1 MPVTEPNRPM
11 STAPK
16 PAWMPS
22 PKSLL
27 IAGIAFLV
35 GLLLFLM
42 LWLDQRD
49 NNRFYRS
56 LEAPRSVA
64 GQVFDPLPVPL
75 PAGDNT
81 ASGMGDIE
89 ESPAGGAEAAIQAPP
104 APPVAAPAAPMEAPV
119 APGQVADRDPQPVR
133 SPAPRYPREAQ
144 RRGESGTVVLRVH
157 IDADGRP
164 RDIDLVEGSGSRSLD
179 RAAVDAVRRWRF
191 DPAVRNGRPTEGTLQ
206 VPITFRL

>member
-81 ASGMGDIE
+81 ASGMGEIE
-89 ESPAGGAEAAIQAPP
+89 ESPVGGAEPAIRARLPTAIRSRCVHRRRVTREKRSAVANRAPWCCASTSMPMAGRATSTWSKAAA
-104 APPVAAPAAPMEAPV
+104 
-119 APGQVADRDPQPVR
+119 
-133 SPAPRYPREAQ
+133 
-144 RRGESGTVVLRVH
+144 
-157 IDADGRP
+157 
-164 RDIDLVEGSGSRSLD
+164 
-179 RAAVDAVRRWRF
+179 RAR
-191 DPAVRNGRPTEGTLQ
+191 
-206 VPITFRL
+206 

>member
-1 MPVTEPNRPM
+1 M

-75 PAGDNT
+75 PAGDST
-81 ASGMGDIE
+81 ASGMGDLE
-89 ESPAGGAEAAIQAPP
+89 ESPAGGAEAAIEAPP

-119 APGQVADRDPQPVR
+119 APGQIADRDPQPVR

-191 DPAVRNGRPTEGTLQ
+191 DPAIRNGRPTEGTLQ

>member
-1 MPVTEPNRPM
+1 M

-75 PAGDNT
+75 PAGDST
-81 ASGMGDIE
+81 ASGMGEIE
-89 ESPAGGAEAAIQAPP
+89 ESPVGGAEAAIQAPP
-104 APPVAAPAAPMEAPV
+104 APPVAAPAAPTEAPV
-119 APGQVADRDPQPVR
+119 APGQIADRDPQPVR

-191 DPAVRNGRPTEGTLQ
+191 DPAIRNGRPTEGTLQ

>member
-1 MPVTEPNRPM
+1 M

-75 PAGDNT
+75 PAGDST
-81 ASGMGDIE
+81 ASGMGEIE
-89 ESPAGGAEAAIQAPP
+89 ESPVGAAEAAIQPPP

-119 APGQVADRDPQPVR
+119 APGQIADRDPQPVR

-191 DPAVRNGRPTEGTLQ
+191 DPAIRNGRPTEGTLQ